1 MELETEIGDME
12 SLKLGS
18 FVASCVKS
26 FFFFFQ
32 NKMGGTSG
40 NALCSAN

>member
-26 FFFFFQ
+26 FFFQ
-32 NKMGGTSG
+32 NKKGEISG
-40 NALCSAN
+40 NALCPTN